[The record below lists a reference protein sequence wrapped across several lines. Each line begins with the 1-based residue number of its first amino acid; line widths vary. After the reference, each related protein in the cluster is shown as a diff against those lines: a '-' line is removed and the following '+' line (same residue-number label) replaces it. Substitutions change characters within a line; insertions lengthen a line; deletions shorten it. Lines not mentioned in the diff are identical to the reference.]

1 MKVYISGNYIIFENE
16 QITHEFAMKWTI
28 FKFNQTTATFIL
40 NEFTGGMLKITAS
53 DIENELIVDE
63 NDNPFTMKT
72 FYSYLLNNTG
82 L

>member
-1 MKVYISGNYIIFENE
+1 MKVYISGNYIIFEGE
-16 QITHEFAMKWTI
+16 RLTHEFAMKWTI

-40 NEFTGGMLKITAS
+40 NEFTGGTLKITAR

-63 NDNPFTMKT
+63 NDNPFTIGSL
-72 FYSYLLNNTG
+72 YNYLLNHTG